1 MALGVPIVSTAVM
14 GTATV
19 LRDARSA
26 RVAPAEVDAF
36 ADATAHVLRD
46 PVLRATLGAE
56 GPRDAL
62 AWGNETV
69 MQRAMAVYRMT
80 TGERCA

>member
-1 MALGVPIVSTAVM
+1 M

-26 RVAPAEVDAF
+26 RIASEDVDAF
-36 ADATAHVLRD
+36 ATETAHVLRD

-56 GPRDAL
+56 GPRDAS
-62 AWGNETV
+62 AWGNEAV
-69 MQRAMAVYRMT
+69 MQRAMAVYRT
-80 TGERCA
+80 LHADRWPDARREEEPA